1 MISRHHYG
9 FQSVKFADDIKCNK
23 AIHNFHDSQSLQL
36 DVDSLFQW
44 CLDNMFSSSINKS
57 VVLQLTLL
65 LGECMALWG
74 EPNEPSIQH
83 HVYIFMQ
90 YVDS

>member
-1 MISRHHYG
+1 MGY
-9 FQSVKFADDIKCNK
+9 FL
-23 AIHNFHDSQSLQL
+23 SLYYT
-36 DVDSLFQW
+36 
-44 CLDNMFSSSINKS
+44 K
-57 VVLQLTLL
+57 L
-65 LGECMALWG
+65 LGECIALWG